1 MTYPTARGVVAIC
14 AEREAA
20 AEAAEAARRA
30 LGAAGG
36 TDGGTNGTG
45 LDAVVLHTALE
56 GHTGPWLGVV
66 RAVGATEVLV
76 PPLEEAATTGLYE
89 AEFRRVRAHPR
100 TWAAGEQTPGL
111 GLLFA
116 VVRRADISHEQFDEH
131 WRDRHAPL
139 ALRHHVGMWDYVQC
153 SFVRPLRPDSAE
165 LDGMAVCQFASRED
179 LKERFYDSPEGRAV
193 IEADVRRM
201 SDVARSPAMRMVE
214 RILT

>member
-1 MTYPTARGVVAIC
+1 MSYPTSRGVVAIC

-20 AEAAEAARRA
+20 AEAAEAVRQSLVADGRA
-30 LGAAGG
+30 QAG
-36 TDGGTNGTG
+36 D
-45 LDAVVLHTALE
+45 VVLHTALE
-56 GHTGPWLGVV
+56 GHSGPWLGVV
-66 RAVGATEVLV
+66 RAVGDPAELSG
-76 PPLEEAATTGLYE
+76 PLQGVATTGLYE
-89 AEFRRVRAHPR
+89 AEFRHVRAYPR
-100 TWAAGEQTPGL
+100 NWAAGSQTPGL

-116 VVRRADISHEQFDEH
+116 VVRRADLSHEQFDEH

-153 SFVRPLRPDSAE
+153 SFVRPLAAESAE

-179 LKERFYDSPEGRAV
+179 LKERFYDGPEGRAA

-214 RILT
+214 RILV